1 MIPVPAN
8 GQDKRSQNSDE
19 VVVSAVL
26 SRNELLYVD
35 VRESVDSDLAE
46 S

>member
-1 MIPVPAN
+1 MGN
-8 GQDKRSQNSDE
+8 ERSQNKTQTK
-19 VVVSAVL
+19 VVASAVL

-35 VRESVDSDLAE
+35 VSESVDSDLVE

>member
-1 MIPVPAN
+1 MGN
-8 GQDKRSQNSDE
+8 ERSNNKTKPE
-19 VVVSAVL
+19 VVASAVL

-35 VRESVDSDLAE
+35 IRESVDSDLAE